1 MIMKK
6 KNDFSPMYGVIGL
19 GRFGTALVKTLA
31 QAGKEVIAIDKNEE
45 RVREVREFT
54 DYAFVVD
61 NLSESALKETGIQN
75 CGTVTVCIGEQ
86 VDMSILT
93 TMLVIKLGVS
103 NVISKATSE
112 VHGEVLK
119 RMGATVV
126 YPEADMAVRIG
137 RRLIFGNL
145 LDYVALADG
154 VEVRRI
160 TAGGKA
166 LGQTIQQMD
175 VRRVYGINIIAVE
188 RNGHTDVEFNA
199 DYAFTGGDTITVI
212 GSADKI
218 DRFEQDLE
226 E

>member
-1 MIMKK
+1 MKK
-6 KNDFSPMYGVIGL
+6 QDPSTLYGVIGL

-31 QAGKEVIAIDKNEE
+31 EAGKEVIAIDKNEE
-45 RVREVREFT
+45 KVREVRAYT

-61 NLSESALKETGIQN
+61 NLSETALKETGMQN

-86 VDMSILT
+86 IDMSILT
-93 TMLVIKLGVS
+93 TMLVIKLGVP
-103 NVISKATSE
+103 NVIAKATSE

-160 TAGGKA
+160 TAGGRVIGRTVQE
-166 LGQTIQQMD
+166 LD
-175 VRRVYGINIIAVE
+175 VRKVYGINIIAVE
-188 RNGHTDVEFNA
+188 RNGRTDVEFTA
-199 DYAFTGGDTITVI
+199 SYRFAQGDTITVI
-212 GSADKI
+212 GKVDKI
-218 DRFEQDLE
+218 DHFEQDLQD
-226 E
+226 

>member
-1 MIMKK
+1 MKK
-6 KNDFSPMYGVIGL
+6 QDPSTLYGVIGL

-31 QAGKEVIAIDKNEE
+31 AAGKEVIAIDKNEE
-45 RVREVREFT
+45 KVREVRAYT

-61 NLSESALKETGIQN
+61 NLSETALKETGMQN

-86 VDMSILT
+86 IDMSILT
-93 TMLVIKLGVS
+93 TMLVIKLGVP
-103 NVISKATSE
+103 NVIAKATSE

-145 LDYVALADG
+145 LDYVALADE

-160 TAGGKA
+160 TAGGRVIGRTVQE
-166 LGQTIQQMD
+166 LD
-175 VRRVYGINIIAVE
+175 VRKVYGINIIAVE
-188 RNGHTDVEFNA
+188 RDGRTDVEFTA
-199 DYAFTGGDTITVI
+199 SYRFGQGDTITVI
-212 GSADKI
+212 GKADKI
-218 DRFEQDLE
+218 DRFEQDLQD
-226 E
+226 

>member
-1 MIMKK
+1 MKK
-6 KNDFSPMYGVIGL
+6 QDPSTLYGVIGL

-31 QAGKEVIAIDKNEE
+31 EAGKEVIAIDKNEE
-45 RVREVREFT
+45 KVREVRAYT

-61 NLSESALKETGIQN
+61 NLSETALKETGMQN
-75 CGTVTVCIGEQ
+75 CGTVTICIGEQ

-93 TMLVIKLGVS
+93 TMLVIKLGVPH
-103 NVISKATSE
+103 VIAKATSE

-160 TAGGKA
+160 AVGGHVVNRS
-166 LGQTIQQMD
+166 IQELD

-188 RNGHTDVEFNA
+188 RQGRTDVEFTA
-199 DYAFTGGDTITVI
+199 SYRFAEGDTITVI
-212 GSADKI
+212 GKNEKI
-218 DRFEQDLE
+218 DHFEQE
-226 E
+226 IQ

>member
-1 MIMKK
+1 MKK
-6 KNDFSPMYGVIGL
+6 QDPSTLYGVIGL
-19 GRFGTALVKTLA
+19 GRFGTALVKTLTE
-31 QAGKEVIAIDKNEE
+31 AGKEVIAIDKNEE
-45 RVREVREFT
+45 KVREVRAYT

-61 NLSESALKETGIQN
+61 NLSEMALKETGMQN

-86 VDMSILT
+86 IDMSILT
-93 TMLVIKLGVS
+93 TMLVIKLGVP
-103 NVISKATSE
+103 NVIAKATNE

-160 TAGGKA
+160 TVGGHA
-166 LGQTIQQMD
+166 VGRSIQELD
-175 VRRVYGINIIAVE
+175 VRKVFGINIVAVE
-188 RNGHTDVEFNA
+188 RDGRTDVEFPA
-199 DYAFTGGDTITVI
+199 SYRFSQGDTVAVI
-212 GSADKI
+212 GKIDKI
-218 DRFEQDLE
+218 DRFEKELQD
-226 E
+226 

>member
-1 MIMKK
+1 MKK
-6 KNDFSPMYGVIGL
+6 QDPSTLYGVIGL
-19 GRFGTALVKTLA
+19 GRFGTALVKTLTE
-31 QAGKEVIAIDKNEE
+31 AGKEVIAIDKNEE
-45 RVREVREFT
+45 KVREVRAYT

-61 NLSESALKETGIQN
+61 NLSETALKETGMQN

-86 VDMSILT
+86 IDMSILT
-93 TMLVIKLGVS
+93 TMLVIKLGVP
-103 NVISKATSE
+103 NVIAKATNE

-160 TAGGKA
+160 TVGGHA
-166 LGQTIQQMD
+166 VGRSIQELD
-175 VRRVYGINIIAVE
+175 VRKVFGINIVAVE
-188 RNGHTDVEFNA
+188 RDGRTDVEFPA
-199 DYAFTGGDTITVI
+199 SYRFSQGDTVAVI
-212 GSADKI
+212 GKIDKI
-218 DRFEQDLE
+218 DRFEKELQD
-226 E
+226 

>member
-1 MIMKK
+1 MKK
-6 KNDFSPMYGVIGL
+6 QDPSTLYGVIGL

-31 QAGKEVIAIDKNEE
+31 AAGKEVIAIDKNEE
-45 RVREVREFT
+45 KVREVRAYT

-61 NLSESALKETGIQN
+61 NLSETALKETGMQN

-86 VDMSILT
+86 IDMSILT
-93 TMLVIKLGVS
+93 TMLVIKLGVP
-103 NVISKATSE
+103 NVIAKATSE

-160 TAGGKA
+160 TAGSRAIGRTVQE
-166 LGQTIQQMD
+166 LD
-175 VRRVYGINIIAVE
+175 VRKVYGINIIAVE
-188 RNGHTDVEFNA
+188 RDGRTDVEFTA
-199 DYAFTGGDTITVI
+199 SYRFGQGDTITVI
-212 GSADKI
+212 GKVDKI
-218 DRFEQDLE
+218 DRFEQDLQD
-226 E
+226 

>member
-1 MIMKK
+1 MKK
-6 KNDFSPMYGVIGL
+6 QDPSTLYGVIGL

-31 QAGKEVIAIDKNEE
+31 AAGKEVIAIDKNEE
-45 RVREVREFT
+45 KVREVRAYT

-61 NLSESALKETGIQN
+61 NLSETALKETGMQN

-86 VDMSILT
+86 IDMSILT
-93 TMLVIKLGVS
+93 TMLVIKLGVP
-103 NVISKATSE
+103 NVIAKATSE

-145 LDYVALADG
+145 LDYVALADE

-160 TAGGKA
+160 TAGGRA
-166 LGQTIQQMD
+166 IGRTVQELD
-175 VRRVYGINIIAVE
+175 VRKVYGINIIAVE
-188 RNGHTDVEFNA
+188 RDGRTDVEFTA
-199 DYAFTGGDTITVI
+199 SYRFGQGDTITVI
-212 GSADKI
+212 GKVDKI
-218 DRFEQDLE
+218 DRFEQDLQD
-226 E
+226 

>member
-1 MIMKK
+1 MKK
-6 KNDFSPMYGVIGL
+6 QDPSTLYGVIGL

-31 QAGKEVIAIDKNEE
+31 AAGKEVIAIDKNEE
-45 RVREVREFT
+45 KVREVRAYT

-61 NLSESALKETGIQN
+61 NLSETALKETGMQN

-86 VDMSILT
+86 IDMSILT
-93 TMLVIKLGVS
+93 TMLVIKLGVP
-103 NVISKATSE
+103 NVIAKATSE

-160 TAGGKA
+160 TAGGRVIGRTVQE
-166 LGQTIQQMD
+166 LD
-175 VRRVYGINIIAVE
+175 VRKVYGINIIAVE
-188 RNGHTDVEFNA
+188 RGGRTDVEFTA
-199 DYAFTGGDTITVI
+199 SYRFGQGDTITVI
-212 GSADKI
+212 GKADKI
-218 DRFEQDLE
+218 DRFEQDLQD
-226 E
+226 

>member
-1 MIMKK
+1 MKLK
-6 KNDFSPMYGVIGL
+6 KNDSSAMYGVIGL

-31 QAGKEVIAIDKNEE
+31 EAGEEVIAIDKNEE
-45 RVREVREFT
+45 RVREVRAYT

-61 NLSESALKETGIQN
+61 NLTEAALKETGMQN
-75 CGTVTVCIGEQ
+75 CATVVVCIGEQ

-93 TMLVIKLGVS
+93 TMLVIKLGVP
-103 NVISKATSE
+103 NVLSKATSE

-160 TAGGKA
+160 TAGGRA
-166 LGQTIQQMD
+166 IGRTVQELD
-175 VRRVYGINIIAVE
+175 VRKVYGINIIAVE
-188 RNGHTDVEFNA
+188 RDGRTDVEFTA
-199 DYAFTGGDTITVI
+199 SYRFGQGDTITVI
-212 GSADKI
+212 GKVDKI
-218 DRFEQDLE
+218 DRFEQDLQD
-226 E
+226 

>member
-1 MIMKK
+1 MKK
-6 KNDFSPMYGVIGL
+6 QDPSTLYGVIGL

-31 QAGKEVIAIDKNEE
+31 AAGKEVIAIDKNEGK
-45 RVREVREFT
+45 VREVRAYT

-61 NLSESALKETGIQN
+61 NLSETALKETGMQN

-86 VDMSILT
+86 IDMSILT
-93 TMLVIKLGVS
+93 TMLVIKLGVP
-103 NVISKATSE
+103 NVIAKATSE

-160 TAGGKA
+160 TAGGRA
-166 LGQTIQQMD
+166 IGRTVQELD
-175 VRRVYGINIIAVE
+175 VRKVYGINIIAVE
-188 RNGHTDVEFNA
+188 RDGRTDVEFTA
-199 DYAFTGGDTITVI
+199 SYRFGQGDTITVI
-212 GSADKI
+212 GKVDKI
-218 DRFEQDLE
+218 DRFEQDLQD
-226 E
+226 

>member
-1 MIMKK
+1 MRK
-6 KNDFSPMYGVIGL
+6 KNDSALYGVIGM
-19 GRFGTALVKTLA
+19 GRFGTALVKTLT

-45 RVREVREFT
+45 KVREVREYT

-61 NLSESALKETGIQN
+61 NLSEAALKETGIQN

-93 TMLVIKLGVS
+93 TMLVIKMGVPH
-103 NVISKATSE
+103 VIAKATSE

-119 RMGATVV
+119 RLGASVV

-160 TAGGKA
+160 AAGGRA
-166 LGQTIQQMD
+166 LGRTVQQMD
-175 VRRVYGINIIAVE
+175 VRWVYGINIIAVE
-188 RNGHTDVEFNA
+188 RSGHTDVEFDA
-199 DYAFTGGDTITVI
+199 GYAFAVGDTITVI
-212 GSADKI
+212 GSADNI

>member
-1 MIMKK
+1 MKK
-6 KNDFSPMYGVIGL
+6 QDPSTLYGVIGL
-19 GRFGTALVKTLA
+19 GRFGTALVKTLTE
-31 QAGKEVIAIDKNEE
+31 AGKEVIAIDKNEE
-45 RVREVREFT
+45 KVREVRAYT

-61 NLSESALKETGIQN
+61 NLSETALKETGMQN

-86 VDMSILT
+86 IDMSILT
-93 TMLVIKLGVS
+93 TMLVIKLGVP
-103 NVISKATSE
+103 NVIAKATSE

-160 TAGGKA
+160 AVGGHVVGKS
-166 LGQTIQQMD
+166 IQELD
-175 VRRVYGINIIAVE
+175 VRRNFGINIIAVE
-188 RNGHTDVEFNA
+188 RNGRTDVEFTA
-199 DYAFTGGDTITVI
+199 GYRFAQGDTIAVI
-212 GSADKI
+212 GKVDKI
-218 DRFEQDLE
+218 DRFEKELQD
-226 E
+226 

>member
-1 MIMKK
+1 MKK
-6 KNDFSPMYGVIGL
+6 QDPSTLYGVIGL

-31 QAGKEVIAIDKNEE
+31 AAGKEVIAIDKNEE
-45 RVREVREFT
+45 KVREVRAYT

-61 NLSESALKETGIQN
+61 NLSETALKETGMQN

-86 VDMSILT
+86 IDMSILT
-93 TMLVIKLGVS
+93 TMLVIKLGVP
-103 NVISKATSE
+103 NVIAKATSE

-160 TAGGKA
+160 TAGGRVIGRTVQE
-166 LGQTIQQMD
+166 LD
-175 VRRVYGINIIAVE
+175 VRKVYGINIIAVE
-188 RNGHTDVEFNA
+188 RDGRTDVEFTA
-199 DYAFTGGDTITVI
+199 SYRFGQGDTITVI
-212 GSADKI
+212 GKVDKI
-218 DRFEQDLE
+218 DRFGQDLQD
-226 E
+226 